1 MDILHVQQVKLLG
14 DAKKGHPGG
23 KNGQQGEINKVL
35 PCVHF
40 VFAVNVAGGIGLR
53 VAEK

>member
-1 MDILHVQQVKLLG
+1 MYSRLSYLVTRRRATLVE
-14 DAKKGHPGG
+14 
-23 KNGQQGEINKVL
+23 KNGQQEEINKVL

-40 VFAVNVAGGIGLR
+40 GFAVNVAGGIGLR